1 MDLLVESAIRI
12 TVLAFGVALV
22 LRLLRIRSPRV
33 AHRAWSAVVLVML
46 LLPAFV
52 VWGPSFDVPLL
63 PSPASI
69 GAFAV
74 GERDTT
80 RADSLAIRVAVPAPP
95 DASQRLLT
103 GTAVAL
109 TVYVAGACVF
119 LARFAVGWRRARA
132 IRRTA
137 VHARGRLT
145 HPACVTPMTIGII
158 TPVVILP
165 PDWTQWS
172 ETQLAAVLAHEEEHV
187 RRRDPL
193 VATLALFNR
202 AIFWFH
208 PLAWWLQRTIA
219 RLSEHAC
226 DAVVIAR
233 GYDRDVYSA
242 CLLHFARRAA
252 HAGGRIAPIAT
263 AMPGAGLRER
273 LVTLDRRHPAQSR
286 VRLAFAAAA
295 GLVLVA
301 ICATARPG
309 AAPDRPSRF
318 ALRWSAGA
326 LAKAEQNRP
335 FPDRSQ
341 AWPVQTSEHFVV
353 VHDNLSADRARD
365 AVRDLEAAYAHVS
378 TALKYDMPRPV
389 RVILVRADRDID
401 RQAGTVG
408 AATRDQRVV
417 LSLESLDRSTG
428 LVVHELTHVFAF
440 DIVPE
445 TSRIAPVVIE
455 GLAEH
460 QRGAWAPPDVRA
472 IRAAAAAGAIPS
484 VAVLVD
490 ADRHWAHAVFDFV
503 AARQGAEGVRRLVF
517 ALRAH
522 ETVDRAVP
530 MAFGITFEQFE
541 QEFRGYVAATFG

>member
-1 MDLLVESAIRI
+1 MDLLAESAIRI
-12 TVLAFGVALV
+12 TMLAMGVALV
-22 LRLLRIRSPRV
+22 LRVLRIRSPRL

-46 LLPAFV
+46 VLPMFV
-52 VWGPSFDVPLL
+52 AWGPEFNLALL
-63 PSPASI
+63 PSRTAIGTLAVAEGPAGGAESRDIRLAVSI
-69 GAFAV
+69 ALDG
-74 GERDTT
+74 
-80 RADSLAIRVAVPAPP
+80 
-95 DASQRLLT
+95 SQRVLT
-103 GTAVAL
+103 WTAGAL
-109 TVYVAGACVF
+109 TVYVAGVAVF
-119 LARFAVGWRRARA
+119 LARLVIGVRRARA

-137 VHARGRLT
+137 VHAQGRLT
-145 HPACVTPMTIGII
+145 HAGCVTPMTIGII
-158 TPVVILP
+158 SPAVILP
-165 PDWTQWS
+165 PDWTEWN
-172 ETQLAAVLAHEEEHV
+172 EVELAAVLAHEEEHV

-193 VATLALFNR
+193 MTTLALFNR

-219 RLSEHAC
+219 GLSEHAC
-226 DAVVIAR
+226 DASVIAR
-233 GYDRDVYSA
+233 GHDRDVYSA
-242 CLLHFARRAA
+242 CLLQFARRAA
-252 HAGGRIAPIAT
+252 LAGGRIAPIVT

-273 LVTLDRRHPAQSR
+273 LVTLDRRHPTPSR
-286 VRLAFAAAA
+286 VRLAFAGAA
-295 GLVLVA
+295 GLVLVL
-301 ICATARPG
+301 ICASATLT
-309 AAPDRPSRF
+309 AAP
-318 ALRWSAGA
+318 
-326 LAKAEQNRP
+326 EQNRS
-335 FPDRSQ
+335 FPDRGA
-341 AWPVQTSEHFVV
+341 AWPVLTSEHFVV
-353 VHDNLSADRARD
+353 VHDNLSADRVRD

-378 TALKYDMPRPV
+378 TALQYDMPRPV
-389 RVILVRADRDID
+389 RVILVQEDRDID
-401 RQAGTVG
+401 SQAGTVS
-408 AATRDQRVV
+408 AATREQRVV

-460 QRGAWAPPDVRA
+460 QRGAWAPPDLGV

-490 ADRHWAHAVFDFV
+490 SDRHWAHAVFDFV
-503 AARQGAEGVRRLVF
+503 AARQGAEGVRRLLF

>member
-1 MDLLVESAIRI
+1 MDLLAESAIRI
-12 TVLAFGVALV
+12 TVLALGVAVV
-22 LRLLRIRSPRV
+22 LRVLRIRSPRL

-46 LLPAFV
+46 VLPVFV
-52 VWGPSFDVPLL
+52 AWGPGFNLAVL
-63 PSPASI
+63 PSRTAIGTLAVAEGPAA
-69 GAFAV
+69 GA
-74 GERDTT
+74 ESRD
-80 RADSLAIRVAVPAPP
+80 IRLTVPTAL
-95 DASQRLLT
+95 DGSRRVLT
-103 GTAVAL
+103 WTAAAL
-109 TVYVAGACVF
+109 TVYVAGVAVF
-119 LARFAVGWRRARA
+119 LARLVIGLRRARA

-137 VHARGRLT
+137 VHAQGRLT
-145 HPACVTPMTIGII
+145 HSRCVTPMTVGII
-158 TPVVILP
+158 SPTVMLP
-165 PDWTQWS
+165 PDWTEWN
-172 ETQLAAVLAHEEEHV
+172 EAELAAVLAHEEEHV

-226 DAVVIAR
+226 DAAVIAR
-233 GYDRDVYSA
+233 GHDRDVYSA
-242 CLLHFARRAA
+242 CLLQFARRAA
-252 HAGGRIAPIAT
+252 HAGGRIAPIVT
-263 AMPGAGLRER
+263 AMPGGGLSER
-273 LVTLDRRHPAQSR
+273 LVTLDRRHPAPSR
-286 VRLAFAAAA
+286 LRLASAAAI
-295 GLVLVA
+295 GLVLVV
-301 ICATARPG
+301 ICASARLA
-309 AAPDRPSRF
+309 AAP
-318 ALRWSAGA
+318 
-326 LAKAEQNRP
+326 EQNRA
-335 FPDRSQ
+335 FRDRSAA
-341 AWPVQTSEHFVV
+341 AWPVLTSEHFVV
-353 VHDNLSADRARD
+353 VHDNLSAESVRD
-365 AVRDLEAAYAHVS
+365 VVRDLEAAYAHVS
-378 TALKYDMPRPV
+378 TALQYDMPRPV
-389 RVILVRADRDID
+389 RVILVQEDRDID
-401 RQAGTVG
+401 SQAGTVS
-408 AATRDQRVV
+408 AATREQRVV

-460 QRGAWAPPDVRA
+460 QRGAWAPPDLGV

-490 ADRHWAHAVFDFV
+490 SDRHWAHAVFDFV
-503 AARQGAEGVRRLVF
+503 AARQGAEGVRRLLF

>member
-12 TVLAFGVALV
+12 TVLAFGMALV
-22 LRLLRIRSPRV
+22 LRLMRIRSPRL

-52 VWGPSFDVPLL
+52 VWGPSLNVPLL
-63 PSPASI
+63 PSRAEI
-69 GAFAV
+69 VARAMAGRAA
-74 GERDTT
+74 T
-80 RADSLAIRVAVPAPP
+80 RADSHDIGVAVPAPP
-95 DASQRLLT
+95 DASRRLLT
-103 GTAVAL
+103 WTAAAL
-109 TVYVAGACVF
+109 TVYAAGVCVF
-119 LARFAVGWRRARA
+119 LARFIIGWRRARG

-145 HPACVTPMTIGII
+145 HAGCVTPMTIGII

-165 PDWTQWS
+165 PDWTEWNQT
-172 ETQLAAVLAHEEEHV
+172 ELAAVLAHEAEHV

-226 DAVVIAR
+226 DAAVIAR
-233 GYDRDVYSA
+233 GHDRDVYSA
-242 CLLHFARRAA
+242 CLLQFAKRAA

-273 LVTLDRRHPAQSR
+273 LVTLDRRHPTPSR
-286 VRLAFAAAA
+286 VRLASAAAA
-295 GLVLVA
+295 GLMLVA
-301 ICATARPG
+301 ICASARPA
-309 AAPDRPSRF
+309 AAP
-318 ALRWSAGA
+318 
-326 LAKAEQNRP
+326 EQNRLLP
-335 FPDRSQ
+335 GRSP

-353 VHDNLSADRARD
+353 VHDNLSPDRLRD
-365 AVRDLEAAYAHVS
+365 AVRELEAAYAHVS
-378 TALKYDMPRPV
+378 TALKHDMPRPV
-389 RVILVRADRDID
+389 RVILVREDRDID
-401 RQAGTVG
+401 GQAGTVG
-408 AATRDQRVV
+408 AATREQRVV
-417 LSLESLDRSTG
+417 LSLESLDRSNG
-428 LVVHELTHVFAF
+428 LVVHELTHAFAF

-460 QRGAWAPPDVRA
+460 QRGAWAPPDLRA

-490 ADRHWAHAVFDFV
+490 TDRHWAHAVFDFV
-503 AARQGAEGVRRLVF
+503 AARQGEEGVRRLVF

-530 MAFGITFEQFE
+530 MAFGITLEQFE
-541 QEFRGYVAATFG
+541 QEFRGYVTATFG